1 MWRFWVNWRRNECR
15 IITVGTPLLGGHLKF
30 MKKLCIKIAAL
41 ENHMPHI
48 VQSKFSFPA
57 SWTRAFAVTLFFVTL
72 SAGLFWLDFF
82 RSYSAEVTVLV
93 VSRPTVSQSGQ
104 DVAGNLAALTR
115 TLSFYD
121 RVLVDNDLI
130 DDPFD
135 GYAPDKRKEFWNN
148 TVIVKKLDGGS
159 VLSVRAVGNTPEEAT
174 LFARQTAQTLFSVAG
189 LYYNVKTDIDL
200 RIIDGP
206 LLRYVLVKPFLFGG
220 VSLFTG
226 FFVTALFFLLLN
238 ALPGFIVPA
247 SPSQG
252 GGRKR
257 EPSLDEI
264 LTEHALLE
272 KYDVPEKAYPEY
284 SFGETVPWIDPR
296 KFIPAKPKALSF
308 ENMVQE
314 VEKRTSSGG
323 MRAPAPANLP
333 VAPSDM
339 ELPVMD
345 EAELP
350 FEFETP
356 VEESEVLFSPKQGE
370 SLGFPV
376 RGEHSIMQ
384 NTGVSDQDESAS
396 ASLKPAE
403 PTADEYKRRLNELL
417 SGNN

>member
-1 MWRFWVNWRRNECR
+1 
-15 IITVGTPLLGGHLKF
+15 
-30 MKKLCIKIAAL
+30 
-41 ENHMPHI
+41 MPHI
-48 VQSKFSFPA
+48 VQNKFAFPA

-72 SAGLFWLDFF
+72 SAGLVWLDFF

-93 VSRPTVSQSGQ
+93 VSRPTISQSGQ
-104 DVAGNLAALTR
+104 DVAGNLVALTR

-135 GYAPDKRKEFWNN
+135 GYAPDKRKEFWND
-148 TVIVKKLDGGS
+148 TVTVKKLDGGS
-159 VLSVRAVGNTPEEAT
+159 VLGVRAVGNTPEEAT
-174 LFARQTAQTLFSVAG
+174 LLAAQTAQTLFSVAG

-220 VSLFTG
+220 VSLLSG
-226 FFVTALFFLLLN
+226 FFVTALFFFLLN
-238 ALPGFIVPA
+238 AIPGFIV
-247 SPSQG
+247 
-252 GGRKR
+252 GRKR
-257 EPSLDEI
+257 EFSLDEI
-264 LTEHALLE
+264 LDEHALAE
-272 KYDVPEKAYPEY
+272 KYAVPEKAYPEF
-284 SFGETVPWIDPR
+284 SLGETVPWIDPR
-296 KFIPAKPKALSF
+296 KFIPAKPKTLSF

-323 MRAPAPANLP
+323 MRAPAPVNLP
-333 VAPSDM
+333 TAPSDM

-356 VEESEVLFSPKQGE
+356 VEEPEAFFSSIQGE
-370 SLGFPV
+370 PLGFPV
-376 RGEHSIMQ
+376 RGEHSIAP
-384 NTGVSDQDESAS
+384 NTETPDQDESISSERERGEPAS
-396 ASLKPAE
+396 AKLQSGE

-417 SGNN
+417 SGSD